1 MVENIFN
8 RFNFQWGIIPN
19 GSKCSFL
26 IKEFQFPGKDFCPPN
41 GSRNI
46 PSLILGNFETPGGK
60 WSEWW
65 KAFGRFV
72 LRRKW
77 KPIGRRISESVSS
90 HCSSR
95 SFSEGHQACPAPRT
109 QFRRSSTSSLPF
121 NSRRLERSWTK
132 ILYIISKRES
142 HLSPTWSTRK
152 KKNFL
157 PINSNYLNVLT
168 LAPEPCY
175 QFRGSWA

>member
-109 QFRRSSTSSLPF
+109 QFRRSSTSSLTF

-132 ILYIISKRES
+132 ILFIEEGKPSFSNFDR
-142 HLSPTWSTRK
+142 RVK
-152 KKNFL
+152 KKTSSQL
-157 PINSNYLNVLT
+157 ILITLT
-168 LAPEPCY
+168 Y
-175 QFRGSWA
+175 